1 MLAARVATTPHQI
14 ILYHAMVGSQLED
27 RAFWSKEV
35 LESLD
40 GYARLRER
48 APSLAY
54 FDFGGGMPTGA
65 YSLDFQFDYG
75 VFAEQLQRDIG
86 AWCDERGIKKVTEL
100 IGAVKDADMESDPLV
115 AASVGV

>member
-1 MLAARVATTPHQI
+1 
-14 ILYHAMVGSQLED
+14 LYHAMVGSQLED

-35 LESLD
+35 IESLD
-40 GYARLRER
+40 GYAQLRAL

-86 AWCDERGIKKVTEL
+86 AWCDARGTPHPHLVGEF
-100 IGAVKDADMESDPLV
+100 GRYSVADHTQRLL
-115 AASVGV
+115 